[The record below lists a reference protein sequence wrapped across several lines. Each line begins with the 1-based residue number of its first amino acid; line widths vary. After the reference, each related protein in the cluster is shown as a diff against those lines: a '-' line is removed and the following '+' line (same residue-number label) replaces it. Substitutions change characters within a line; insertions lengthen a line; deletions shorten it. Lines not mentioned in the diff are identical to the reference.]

1 MLLDDVKLK
10 SLEEVYVEKTH
21 SHLERG
27 VDGLVRQ
34 VERTYKKKL
43 TVKTI
48 NSGLRFVH
56 LIVDGIILQLLL
68 SLPRI
73 FFIHDV
79 QLLALISMLLLIAY
93 PGMYIFFEYKF
104 QQTPGKMLT
113 NHVVI
118 NEYAEKPSLRIC
130 MLRTAIRFVP
140 FEAFS
145 CLGSP
150 SRGWHDR
157 WTKTY
162 VVEKKEVEKLKAIL
176 AKYNN
181 Q

>member
-1 MLLDDVKLK
+1 MK
-10 SLEEVYVEKTH
+10 SLEEIYIEKTY

-27 VDGLVRQ
+27 VDGVTRQ
-34 VERTYKKKL
+34 VARTVKQKIK
-43 TVKTI
+43 VKTI
-48 NSGLRFVH
+48 NAGLRYVH
-56 LIVDGIILQLLL
+56 LIVDGIALQVILHLTKIFIVEDTQILAIT
-68 SLPRI
+68 SLI
-73 FFIHDV
+73 LV
-79 QLLALISMLLLIAY
+79 VSY
-93 PGMYIFFEYKF
+93 PTIYVFFEYKF

-145 CLGSP
+145 CLDSP

-162 VVEKKEVEKLKAIL
+162 VVEKKEVEKLKEIL
-176 AKYNN
+176 IKHNN
-181 Q
+181 